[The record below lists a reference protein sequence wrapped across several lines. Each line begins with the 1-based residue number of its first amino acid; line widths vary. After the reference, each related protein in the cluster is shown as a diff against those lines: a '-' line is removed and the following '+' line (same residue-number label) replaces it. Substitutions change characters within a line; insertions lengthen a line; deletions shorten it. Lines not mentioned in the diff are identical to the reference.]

1 MLVMPDG
8 IVTEVTAVLFI
19 NACRPIAV
27 TAVPDTLRGIVTVE
41 ALPLYE
47 VIVPP
52 ESE

>member
-19 NACRPIAV
+19 NACRP

-41 ALPLYE
+41 ALPVYE